1 MADFAPAALGSFL
14 CGIYG
19 ELDLVGGVRRTALR
33 RPRRRRVRG
42 STAVFMTSPAAA
54 GALAV
59 QPTGGSVRRD
69 TDFVVPL
76 GGTYAVA
83 PDHTERSIDALMDSG
98 IRAVFGYGVV
108 KPP

>member
-1 MADFAPAALGSFL
+1 VCAARLFAVRDVAE
-14 CGIYG
+14 CG
-19 ELDLVGGVRRTALR
+19 R
-33 RPRRRRVRG
+33 

-98 IRAVFGYGVV
+98 IRAVFGYGAV
-108 KPP
+108 KPPQLPGKTKFSKVPHP